1 MIRTLDE
8 LRGYDIQA
16 TDGEIGHVEDFLFDD
31 ESWTIRYFVVD
42 TGPWLFGRKVLIAPQ
57 SVGEPS
63 WEGGV
68 LPVDLTKEQV
78 EESPEVD
85 LEQPVSRQKQ
95 AIINRHYGWQNYWA
109 TLPTGARVGAPVSA
123 PPAEAAMATDA
134 EEEAMEHL
142 PGDPHLRSVD
152 EVVGYNIGAVD
163 GEIGSVD
170 DFLVED
176 EKWTI
181 RYMVV
186 DTSTWLTGRQVL
198 VAPEWI
204 DNVSW
209 ERSMV
214 QVKMGKSDIE
224 SSPEYDPDAALDR
237 EYEQRLHEHYGMTGY
252 WA

>member
-109 TLPTGARVGAPVSA
+109 TLPTGARVGTPVSA

>member
-237 EYEQRLHEHYGMTGY
+237 EYEQHLHEHYGMTGY

>member
-85 LEQPVSRQKQ
+85 LEKPVSRRMQEAVNQ
-95 AIINRHYGWQNYWA
+95 HYGWQSYWA
-109 TLPTGARVGAPVSA
+109 TAPTGARAGTPASA
-123 PPAEAAMATDA
+123 PPPAQPMATEQADPKP
-134 EEEAMEHL
+134 E
-142 PGDPHLRSVD
+142 PGDPHLRSID
-152 EVVGYNIGAVD
+152 EVVGYRIGAVD
-163 GEIGSVD
+163 GEIGRVD

-198 VAPEWI
+198 VSPEWI

-214 QVKMGKSDIE
+214 QMKMGKSDIE
-224 SSPEYDPDAALDR
+224 SSPEYDPSAALDR